1 MKKISI
7 RRLVMCAL
15 FAALSYV
22 ATLLP
27 IPVPMLHGY
36 VNIGDCMVLLCAF
49 MLGGLFGAFSVGAG
63 TALAD
68 ITLSFALYAP
78 ATFVIKTLMAFVAYL
93 FFRKS
98 GILMRA
104 VGCVVAEAIMVLGY
118 FIFEYF
124 LYGMGALASVTG
136 NLIQAGTNA
145 IIAFVLISFFS
156 KDKNLKKLTLGNE
169 KSGN

>member
-124 LYGMGALASVTG
+124 LYGMGALTSVTG
-136 NLIQAGTNA
+136 NLIQGGANA
-145 IIAFVLISFFS
+145 IIAFIIISVFS
-156 KDKNLKKLTLGNE
+156 KDKNLKKLTLN
-169 KSGN
+169 